1 MIFIGYPSVRE
12 NPNPSRNQEAPPKA
26 QAKGPVR
33 RLYRIFIWAALAVL
47 AAVIFFILRP
57 DTPPQIAVN
66 PESTK
71 RAEAKIERFQSAI
84 GRGTE
89 YRLEM
94 DESELNGWLSE
105 NLALK
110 QPAEAKPA
118 LEGTS
123 ESLAEL
129 KKIATG
135 DQSLNPETME
145 QLQSSV
151 RDVKIRLL
159 QDALRVY
166 ALFDFHGMDLSVE
179 LEGKPLVRNG
189 YLRLDPSGG
198 KLGSL
203 PMTRGTLTSV
213 ANYVFDSPQN
223 KEKFKLLPY
232 IQDVRIEQG
241 RLIVISR

>member
-1 MIFIGYPSVRE
+1 MIFIGYPSVKE
-12 NPNPSRNQEAPPKA
+12 HPNPSSHPAAPP
-26 QAKGPVR
+26 PVPARGALR
-33 RLYRIFIWAALAVL
+33 RFYRIFIWAVL
-47 AAVIFFILRP
+47 LGLVVVLYFILRP
-57 DTPPQIAVN
+57 DTPPVIAVN
-66 PESTK
+66 PESA
-71 RAEAKIERFQSAI
+71 RQAEAKIDKFLSSMGQGAAH
-84 GRGTE
+84 
-89 YRLEM
+89 RLEM
-94 DESELNGWLSE
+94 DESELNSWMGE

-110 QPAEAKPA
+110 QPADAKPA
-118 LEGTS
+118 PQGIS
-123 ESLAEL
+123 ESLGEL
-129 KKIATG
+129 RGIATG
-135 DQSLNPETME
+135 DQALNPETIE

-179 LEGKPLVRNG
+179 LEGKPVVRNG
-189 YLRLDPSGG
+189 YLRLEPSGG

-203 PMTRGTLTSV
+203 PMTRGALTSV